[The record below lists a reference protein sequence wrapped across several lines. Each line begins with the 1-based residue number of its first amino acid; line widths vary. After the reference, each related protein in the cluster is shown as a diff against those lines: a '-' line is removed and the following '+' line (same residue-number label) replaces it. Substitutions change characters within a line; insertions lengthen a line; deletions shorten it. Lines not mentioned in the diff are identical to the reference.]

1 MWDIALSTLAGICT
15 LGLGYLGLRLT
26 LHPPQSDHERGI
38 YKVVFIALGIISVGI
53 IGWQAVRTN
62 IAQEEF
68 KKSQSQLEIMIQ
80 DEKKA
85 TQVAHEELKSLR
97 GQTDKLRADL
107 AVESARRDQAQKD
120 MALIIKK
127 AGTETRVGVAE
138 DFRKSPI
145 KVDIPIGKEPVKL
158 YVNRSQP
165 TRGENVP
172 YETQFLITVNQAV
185 TPVRLLVQC
194 VDEIVDGHGSLI
206 GVGAS
211 MSGGWGGRFSKNA
224 IGIGILSPV
233 WTPANPM
240 LVTIKSNTNPLG
252 VCRFDRQ

>member
-1 MWDIALSTLAGICT
+1 
-15 LGLGYLGLRLT
+15 
-26 LHPPQSDHERGI
+26 
-38 YKVVFIALGIISVGI
+38 
-53 IGWQAVRTN
+53 
-62 IAQEEF
+62 
-68 KKSQSQLEIMIQ
+68 MIQ

-97 GQTDKLRADL
+97 GQTDKLPADL

-145 KVDIPIGKEPVKL
+145 KVDIPIGKEPLKL
-158 YVNRSQP
+158 YVNLSQP

-211 MSGGWGGRFSKNA
+211 MIGGWSGRFSKNA

-252 VCRFDRQ
+252 VCRFDPQ